1 MTRTVAS
8 VPEATPCSSGGAAPM
23 TRRADSDRHL
33 VVLGIDRAA
42 GLAGLR
48 HCDSVSCRGAVQGA
62 MQRVAGPIQLR
73 TGTLRPIEFPA
84 SRGPDRL
91 AVLGLHSRHEA
102 GCGPVI

>member
-1 MTRTVAS
+1 VTGIL
-8 VPEATPCSSGGAAPM
+8 SS
-23 TRRADSDRHL
+23 
-33 VVLGIDRAA
+33 LGLI
-42 GLAGLR
+42 GLR
-48 HCDSVSCRGAVQGA
+48 DSPVYGTVTPSAAAMPVQGA